1 MSLVRYYK
9 CDICNKKYHEKQL
22 MNFTRKREVKS
33 AYVGLLGQK
42 FTTTET
48 EIKDFDM
55 CEKCYERIR
64 SEFKKEGETDGK
76 EIRS

>member
-9 CDICNKKYHEKQL
+9 CDICDKKYHEKQL

-33 AYVGLLGQK
+33 AYMGLLGQK
-42 FTTTET
+42 STTTET

-64 SEFKKEGETDGK
+64 SEIKKEDAERGNT
-76 EIRS
+76 